1 MPYTQKKTTETIV
14 ESQNDYLMPI
24 KGSNLRAVKK
34 AEQIDWEEET
44 IPVHFQEE
52 KAHGRTNTWTVRL
65 LNTGLPELGFEL
77 YAEPKTLFQIIRTD
91 SRYANP
97 TVIYYLSNRKI
108 TCPKVC
114 LDLVRNYW
122 GIENDLHYNRDVL
135 FNQDKN
141 KIKST
146 NEAVIFA
153 VFNTMA
159 INILRKNVAQNLTD
173 AVVWARGNQTLFAD
187 RLKM

>member
-1 MPYTQKKTTETIV
+1 MLKKTTHRIV

-24 KGSNLRAVKK
+24 KGSNLRAVKE
-34 AEQIDWEEET
+34 AAQIDWNDTT

-65 LNTGLPELGFEL
+65 LNTALPKFGFEL
-77 YAEPKTLFQIIRTD
+77 YAEPTTLFQITRTD
-91 SRYANP
+91 SRYHNP

-108 TCPKVC
+108 RSPKAC

-141 KIKST
+141 KIAPT

-159 INILRKNVAQNLTD
+159 INILRKMVQQNLTN
-173 AVVWARGNQTLFAD
+173 AIVWVRGNQTLFAD
-187 RLKM
+187 KLKM